1 MVNYLLPEE
10 DLPNLERVAC
20 AIELDED
27 KEMYKSRKILPFVG
41 WAEHFD
47 KEVLE

>member
-1 MVNYLLPEE
+1 MVNYLL
-10 DLPNLERVAC
+10 LERVAC
-20 AIELDED
+20 AIELNQR
-27 KEMYKSRKILPFVG
+27 KKMYKSRKISLFEG